1 MGIPSFRT
9 QWGLEC
15 NRRER
20 GLVGQGGGEWE
31 EIPKFLSRSRK
42 APELEKLWGLSI
54 GKGV

>member
-42 APELEKLWGLSI
+42 APELDKLWGPSI